1 MTSFRPNTLNYKDFD
16 FGFEKNEITSDVKT
30 KLGLS
35 SISQSIK
42 NIILTSPTERPF
54 STLGAG
60 LYKAT
65 LQNATED
72 EFVIIKQ
79 KIIGALSEY
88 EPRIR
93 VEYNDINLSRDETGA
108 IRINIQYSMV
118 EGLGIDSVQNLNII
132 VQ

>member
-1 MTSFRPNTLNYKDFD
+1 MSSFRPNTLNYKDFD
-16 FGFEKNEITSDVKT
+16 FGFDKNEITNDIKT

-54 STLGAG
+54 SNLGAG

-65 LQNATED
+65 LENATED
-72 EFVIIKQ
+72 EFVVIKQ
-79 KIIGALSEY
+79 KILGSLSEY
-88 EPRIR
+88 EPRIS
-93 VEYNDINLSRDETGA
+93 VEYNDINLTRDETGA
-108 IRINIQYSMV
+108 VRINIQYKIV
-118 EGLGIDSVQNLNII
+118 EGLGINSIQNLNIL

>member
-1 MTSFRPNTLNYKDFD
+1 MSSFRPNTLNYKDFD
-16 FGFEKNEITSDVKT
+16 FGFEKNEITNDVKT

-54 STLGAG
+54 SNLGGG

-65 LQNATED
+65 LENATDD
-72 EFVIIKQ
+72 EFVVIRQ
-79 KIIGALSEY
+79 KILGALSEY
-88 EPRIR
+88 EPRIT
-93 VEYNDINLSRDETGA
+93 VEYNDINLTRDDTGA
-108 IRINIQYSMV
+108 VRINIQYKIV
-118 EGLGIDSVQNLNII
+118 EGLGINSIQNLNIL